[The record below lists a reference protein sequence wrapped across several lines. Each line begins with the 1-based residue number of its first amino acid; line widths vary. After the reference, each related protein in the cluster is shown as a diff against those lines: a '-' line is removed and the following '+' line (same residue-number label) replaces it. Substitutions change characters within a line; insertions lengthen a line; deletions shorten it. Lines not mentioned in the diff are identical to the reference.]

1 MLDIYF
7 IHELLY
13 SFPLDLSLFFKKWFL
28 YYYHGYRFYWILI
41 VYVLGSYILDLALLW
56 SFLKGMYSCTS
67 SLVIITTLV
76 LLIIIPWPHLFVTT
90 IESFV
95 LNFCLF
101 WSIHD
106 VSSDKSNS
114 KSFHT
119 RAEFS
124 KTWELKTQ
132 QVKTPRLRRNNVTNK
147 INWSSRENRKMMKN
161 LISFKMIWDEI
172 DAKSIHV
179 KSPKGINTN

>member
-1 MLDIYF
+1 MFLYLCTFDTIKFPLPIWVKFFGSEDFQWKYYQNLDFHIPEINFTRWVHLLLDIYF

-41 VYVLGSYILDLALLW
+41 VYVSGSYILDLALLR
-56 SFLKGMYSCTS
+56 SFLKGMYSCTG

-106 VSSDKSNS
+106 LD
-114 KSFHT
+114 
-119 RAEFS
+119 FS
-124 KTWELKTQ
+124 Y
-132 QVKTPRLRRNNVTNK
+132 N
-147 INWSSRENRKMMKN
+147 RE
-161 LISFKMIWDEI
+161 
-172 DAKSIHV
+172 DARCH
-179 KSPKGINTN
+179 